1 MIAVDVCRTPV
12 PALPSYPPQHPL
24 CQFRW
29 VSTRLV
35 YDGVRAQAQQ
45 QPLHMFTQ
53 QILRSSRRTACPV
66 HSLRTPSGV
75 LLGAQSQWRAL
86 PLPVPS
92 LTVVATPAVASG
104 LTHIVL
110 CRNQQSLWF
119 CSCAAR
125 RLTAWHGAVAQAV
138 IVRALVGLCCNTLS
152 FHPLLTHLLVH
163 SHHPTDPAAEAFNYP
178 VSIDIRDLISL
189 EDVMTELELG
199 PNG

>member
-75 LLGAQSQWRAL
+75 LLGARSPWPAL

-92 LTVVATPAVASG
+92 LTVVAAPAVASG
-104 LTHIVL
+104 LSHIVL
-110 CRNQQSLWF
+110 CSTQHSLWV

-125 RLTAWHGAVAQAV
+125 RPTAWHVQKLRSSTSSHRPWSCGPLLQHPFLSPPPNPPS
-138 IVRALVGLCCNTLS
+138 RTLS
-152 FHPLLTHLLVH
+152 PPYRPCSGGVQLPGVNRHP
-163 SHHPTDPAAEAFNYP
+163 
-178 VSIDIRDLISL
+178 
-189 EDVMTELELG
+189 
-199 PNG
+199 